1 MGRLITHFSDFNYG
15 HFFYGMPI
23 LPFLPSLYD
32 LWLTIEDKSTS
43 ELKFLPPS
51 VTLLIYSALP
61 SPISSLSKED
71 FTPEAEAHPGNF
83 GFHSAQVLLQN
94 TLNHYIPLYY
104 HTFNSWSPG
113 TFSFETTEHQRTLLR
128 LSSLSVNLSKLKH
141 SFSFSVLLR
150 VSWGHLFVS
159 LGLDIFWY
167 PKFAGWRLF

>member
-1 MGRLITHFSDFNYG
+1 MAISFTACLYCPSCLLFMTCDWQLKTKAQVSLNSC
-15 HFFYGMPI
+15 
-23 LPFLPSLYD
+23 LPQWPCWYTPHSPPPSL
-32 LWLTIEDKSTS
+32 LSPRRISH
-43 ELKFLPPS
+43 LKQRHTQATLVF
-51 VTLLIYSALP
+51 TLLRFYSK
-61 SPISSLSKED
+61 ILS
-71 FTPEAEAHPGNF
+71 TI
-83 GFHSAQVLLQN
+83 
-94 TLNHYIPLYY
+94 YIPLYY